1 MDVEQIRKIAENA
14 FRTHLA
20 EIDIVQIDVKPRLD
34 HDGDEVV
41 DVNVVCDGDYEQLMG
56 GGLLRVRREIV
67 SKAWRDVEDDLGFPI
82 VNFFE
87 RSTLEHPDS
96 AAA

>member
-14 FRTHLA
+14 FRTHFA

-41 DVNVVCDGDYEQLMG
+41 DVNVVCDGDYEQLKG
-56 GGLLRVRREIV
+56 GGLLRVQREIV